1 MTVLSFRRDVAIV
14 LTAFLAATTAAAA
27 PSEPVSSADETTIQV
42 VDYVLRTPT
51 TDLDPKLANA
61 FLDVDIETLPKK
73 KREKAR
79 ARQLELQTLMK
90 IGKGKKKGGIR
101 WIAPDSC
108 KPKYYGPGDVGP
120 LGMAGFYEIAED
132 EADFLGRKTQCS
144 EAELMCEFS
153 LSIILTP
160 RKKGP
165 PAKRFFLHERDP
177 IGALLAE
184 YRNPKI
190 GGQTAFFGNGI
201 FTCNH

>member
-1 MTVLSFRRDVAIV
+1 MTALSLRRNASIA
-14 LTAFLAATTAAAA
+14 LTAILAATAAAA
-27 PSEPVSSADETTIQV
+27 PSGPASSADETTIQV

-51 TDLDPKLANA
+51 PDLDPKLANA
-61 FLDVDIETLPKK
+61 FLDVDVETLPKK

-79 ARQLELQTLMK
+79 AKQLELLTLLK

-101 WIAPDSC
+101 WIGPDSC
-108 KPKYYGPGDVGP
+108 KPKYYGPGDAGA
-120 LGMAGFYEIAED
+120 LSMAGFFEITED

-144 EAELMCEFS
+144 EEELTCEFS
-153 LSIILTP
+153 LSIILIP

-165 PAKRFFLHERDP
+165 PAKRFFLHYKDP
-177 IGALLAE
+177 LGALLAE
-184 YRNPKI
+184 YRNPKV